1 VKRAFVA
8 IFLALALGATPVA
21 ADDAVVPVAAAPT
34 DQPPVT
40 DQSNA
45 WQEPAATVSAD
56 PVEVVERSG
65 ETGEMTVVYAV
76 QDGDSLRVVSDNA
89 TSTSDAI
96 ATVDQVQD
104 RPDVVAVEVDTTR
117 QLTGLPASQSRPG
130 VTSSIRRT
138 RESRAAAAPSTDPSR
153 SQQWALDALD
163 AETAWA
169 SSTGTGVTVAV
180 IDSGVSRHPD
190 LAGKFVRGIDL
201 VDGGNGRTDANGH
214 GTHVAGIIAMTAN
227 NNLGGAGLAPGVAIM
242 PVVVA
247 DAGGSV
253 RSADSAKGIIWAVD
267 HGADIVNM
275 SYSGSASS
283 VEQKAIQYAQ
293 SKGVVTVA
301 AAGNAYLD
309 SRGTLFNPVQYPAA
323 FPGVVGV
330 GAVTRSL
337 RRSSFSEVGRQVDLV
352 APGGSGAFDSPRGI
366 FSTYAGSGYVRMPG
380 TSMAAPYVTGTMALT
395 IERQRALGLQ
405 VNPVDV
411 VLGSATDLG
420 AEGRDD
426 QFGFGLVSPNR
437 ALSTLNS
444 LQATGGALPVIAP
457 SEVTTRAVKRVKIT
471 VRKGYLKYRIPAK
484 GRFIVG
490 WQSYSQRKWSELS
503 RFSGKRD
510 GRTWYT
516 VRSSGGMQVRIVAMR
531 AGQKKKTDPIWVSR
545 TFRTRAA
552 SPR

>member
-1 VKRAFVA
+1 M
-8 IFLALALGATPVA
+8 L
-21 ADDAVVPVAAAPT
+21 
-34 DQPPVT
+34 
-40 DQSNA
+40 
-45 WQEPAATVSAD
+45 
-56 PVEVVERSG
+56 SG
-65 ETGEMTVVYAV
+65 E
-76 QDGDSLRVVSDNA
+76 RVRA
-89 TSTSDAI
+89 RL
-96 ATVDQVQD
+96 Q
-104 RPDVVAVEVDTTR
+104 PEVDTTR
-117 QLTGLPASQSRPG
+117 RLTGLPASQSRPG
-130 VTSSIRRT
+130 VTSTIR
-138 RESRAAAAPSTDPSR
+138 RESRAAAIPSADPSR

-190 LAGKFVRGIDL
+190 LAGKFVRGVDL
-201 VDGGNGRTDANGH
+201 VNGGNGRMDSNGH

-330 GAVTRSL
+330 GAVTRTL

-380 TSMAAPYVTGTMALT
+380 TSMAAPYVSGTMALT

-420 AEGRDD
+420 AQGRDD

-437 ALSTLNS
+437 ALSTLNT

-457 SEVTTRAVKRVKIT
+457 AEVTTRAVKRVRIT

-490 WQSYSQRKWSELS
+490 WQSYSQRKWSELN
-503 RFSGKRD
+503 RFNGKRD
-510 GRTWYT
+510 GQTWYT

>member
-1 VKRAFVA
+1 MKRVFVA
-8 IFLALALGATPVA
+8 VFLAWAMGVTPGA
-21 ADDAVVPVAAAPT
+21 ADDAVVPTSTPST
-34 DQPPVT
+34 DQPSATSGPST
-40 DQSNA
+40 A
-45 WQEPAATVSAD
+45 WQEPAATVTAD
-56 PVEVVERSG
+56 PADVVEQSG

-76 QDGDSLRVVSDNA
+76 QDGDSLRVVSDTA

-117 QLTGLPASQSRPG
+117 RLTGLPASQSRPG
-130 VTSSIRRT
+130 VTSTIR
-138 RESRAAAAPSTDPSR
+138 RESRAAAIPSADPSR

-190 LAGKFVRGIDL
+190 LAGKFVRGVDL
-201 VDGGNGRTDANGH
+201 VNGGNGRMDSNGH

-330 GAVTRSL
+330 GAVTRTL

-380 TSMAAPYVTGTMALT
+380 TSMAAPYVSGTMALT

-420 AEGRDD
+420 AQGRDD

-437 ALSTLNS
+437 ALSTLNT

-457 SEVTTRAVKRVKIT
+457 AEVTTRAVKRVRIT

-490 WQSYSQRKWSELS
+490 WQSYSQRKWSELN
-503 RFSGKRD
+503 RFNGKRD
-510 GRTWYT
+510 GQTWYT

>member
-1 VKRAFVA
+1 MGV
-8 IFLALALGATPVA
+8 TPGA
-21 ADDAVVPVAAAPT
+21 ADDAVVPTSTPST
-34 DQPPVT
+34 DQPSATSGPST
-40 DQSNA
+40 A
-45 WQEPAATVSAD
+45 WQEPAATVTAD
-56 PVEVVERSG
+56 PADVVEQSG

-76 QDGDSLRVVSDNA
+76 QDGDSLRVVSDTA

-117 QLTGLPASQSRPG
+117 RLTGLPASQSRPG
-130 VTSSIRRT
+130 VTSTIR
-138 RESRAAAAPSTDPSR
+138 RESRAAAIPSADPSR

-190 LAGKFVRGIDL
+190 LAGKFVRGVDL
-201 VDGGNGRTDANGH
+201 VNGGNGRMDSNGH

-330 GAVTRSL
+330 GAVTRTL

-380 TSMAAPYVTGTMALT
+380 TSMAAPYVSGTMALT

-420 AEGRDD
+420 AQGRDD

-437 ALSTLNS
+437 ALSTLNT

-457 SEVTTRAVKRVKIT
+457 AEVTTRAVKRVRIT

-490 WQSYSQRKWSELS
+490 WQSYSQRKWSELN
-503 RFSGKRD
+503 RFNGKRD
-510 GRTWYT
+510 GQTWYT

>member
-1 VKRAFVA
+1 MKRVFVA
-8 IFLALALGATPVA
+8 VFLAWAMGVTPGA
-21 ADDAVVPVAAAPT
+21 ADDAVVPTSTPST
-34 DQPPVT
+34 DQPSATSGPST
-40 DQSNA
+40 A
-45 WQEPAATVSAD
+45 WQEPAATVTAD
-56 PVEVVERSG
+56 PADVVEQSG

-76 QDGDSLRVVSDNA
+76 QDGDSLRVVSDTA

-117 QLTGLPASQSRPG
+117 RLTGLPASQSRPG
-130 VTSSIRRT
+130 VTSTIR
-138 RESRAAAAPSTDPSR
+138 RESRAAAIPSADPSR

-190 LAGKFVRGIDL
+190 LAGKFVRGVDL
-201 VDGGNGRTDANGH
+201 VNGGNGRMDSNGH

-330 GAVTRSL
+330 GAVTRTL

-380 TSMAAPYVTGTMALT
+380 TSMAAPYVSGTMALT

-420 AEGRDD
+420 AQGRDD

-437 ALSTLNS
+437 ALSTLNT

-457 SEVTTRAVKRVKIT
+457 AEVTTRAVKRVRIT

-490 WQSYSQRKWSELS
+490 WQSYSQRKWSELN
-503 RFSGKRD
+503 RFNGKRD
-510 GRTWYT
+510 GQTWYT

-531 AGQKKKTDPIWVSR
+531 AGLKKKTDPIWVSR

>member
-1 VKRAFVA
+1 VKRVFVA
-8 IFLALALGATPVA
+8 VFLALAMGVTPVA
-21 ADDAVVPVAAAPT
+21 ADDAVVPTSTPST
-34 DQPPVT
+34 DQPSATSGPST
-40 DQSNA
+40 A
-45 WQEPAATVSAD
+45 WQEPAATVTAD
-56 PVEVVERSG
+56 PADVVEQSG

-76 QDGDSLRVVSDNA
+76 QDGDSLRVVSDTA

-117 QLTGLPASQSRPG
+117 RLTGLPASQSRPG
-130 VTSSIRRT
+130 VTSTIR
-138 RESRAAAAPSTDPSR
+138 RESRAAAIPSADPSR

-190 LAGKFVRGIDL
+190 LAGKFVRGVDL
-201 VDGGNGRTDANGH
+201 VNGGNGRMDSNGH

-330 GAVTRSL
+330 GAVTRTL

-380 TSMAAPYVTGTMALT
+380 TSMAAPYVSGTMALT

-420 AEGRDD
+420 AQGRDD

-437 ALSTLNS
+437 ALSTLNT

-457 SEVTTRAVKRVKIT
+457 AEVTTRAVKRVRIT

-490 WQSYSQRKWSELS
+490 WQSYSQRKWSELN
-503 RFSGKRD
+503 RFNGKRD
-510 GRTWYT
+510 GQTWYT

>member
-1 VKRAFVA
+1 VKRVFVA
-8 IFLALALGATPVA
+8 VFLAWAMGVTPGA
-21 ADDAVVPVAAAPT
+21 ADDAVVPTSTPST
-34 DQPPVT
+34 DQPSATSGPST
-40 DQSNA
+40 A
-45 WQEPAATVSAD
+45 WQEPAATVTAD
-56 PVEVVERSG
+56 PADVVEQSG

-76 QDGDSLRVVSDNA
+76 QDGDSLRVVSDTA

-117 QLTGLPASQSRPG
+117 RLTGLPASQSRPG
-130 VTSSIRRT
+130 VTSTIR
-138 RESRAAAAPSTDPSR
+138 RESRAAAIPSADPSR

-190 LAGKFVRGIDL
+190 LAGKFVRGVDL
-201 VDGGNGRTDANGH
+201 VNGGNGRMDSNGH

-330 GAVTRSL
+330 GAVTRTL

-380 TSMAAPYVTGTMALT
+380 TSMAAPYVSGTMALT

-420 AEGRDD
+420 AQGRDD

-437 ALSTLNS
+437 ALSTLNT

-457 SEVTTRAVKRVKIT
+457 AEVTTRAVKRVRIT

-490 WQSYSQRKWSELS
+490 WQSYSQRKWSELN
-503 RFSGKRD
+503 RFNGKRD
-510 GRTWYT
+510 GQTWYT

>member
-1 VKRAFVA
+1 VKRVFVA
-8 IFLALALGATPVA
+8 ALLAWAMGVTPGA
-21 ADDAVVPVAAAPT
+21 ADDAVVPTSTPST
-34 DQPPVT
+34 DQPSATSGPST
-40 DQSNA
+40 A
-45 WQEPAATVSAD
+45 WQEPAATVTAD
-56 PVEVVERSG
+56 PADVVEQSG

-76 QDGDSLRVVSDNA
+76 QDGDSLRVVSDTA

-117 QLTGLPASQSRPG
+117 RLTGLPASQSRPG
-130 VTSSIRRT
+130 VTSTIR
-138 RESRAAAAPSTDPSR
+138 RESRAAAIPSADPSR

-190 LAGKFVRGIDL
+190 LAGKFVRGVDL
-201 VDGGNGRTDANGH
+201 VNGGNGRMDSNGH

-330 GAVTRSL
+330 GAVTRTL

-380 TSMAAPYVTGTMALT
+380 TSMAAPYVSGTMALT

-420 AEGRDD
+420 AQGRDD

-437 ALSTLNS
+437 ALSTLNT

-457 SEVTTRAVKRVKIT
+457 AEVTTRAVKRVRIT

-490 WQSYSQRKWSELS
+490 WQSYSQRKWSELN
-503 RFSGKRD
+503 RFNGKRD
-510 GRTWYT
+510 GQTWYT

>member
-1 VKRAFVA
+1 VKRVFVA
-8 IFLALALGATPVA
+8 VFLALAMGVTPVA
-21 ADDAVVPVAAAPT
+21 ADDAVVPTSTPST
-34 DQPPVT
+34 DQPSATSGPST
-40 DQSNA
+40 A
-45 WQEPAATVSAD
+45 WQEPAATVTAD
-56 PVEVVERSG
+56 PADVVEQSG

-76 QDGDSLRVVSDNA
+76 QDGDSLRVVSDTA

-117 QLTGLPASQSRPG
+117 RLTGLPASQSRPG
-130 VTSSIRRT
+130 VTSTIR
-138 RESRAAAAPSTDPSR
+138 RESRAAAIPSADPSR

-190 LAGKFVRGIDL
+190 LAGKFVRGVDL
-201 VDGGNGRTDANGH
+201 VNGGNGRMDSNGH

-330 GAVTRSL
+330 GAVTRTL

-380 TSMAAPYVTGTMALT
+380 TSMAAPYVSGTMALT

-420 AEGRDD
+420 A
-426 QFGFGLVSPNR
+426 QGFGLVSPNR
-437 ALSTLNS
+437 ALSTLNT

-457 SEVTTRAVKRVKIT
+457 AEVTTRAVKRVRIT

-490 WQSYSQRKWSELS
+490 WQSYSQRKWSELN
-503 RFSGKRD
+503 RFNGKRD
-510 GRTWYT
+510 GQTWYT

>member
-1 VKRAFVA
+1 MGDGV
-8 IFLALALGATPVA
+8 TPGA
-21 ADDAVVPVAAAPT
+21 ADDAVVPTSTPST
-34 DQPPVT
+34 DQPSATSGPST
-40 DQSNA
+40 A
-45 WQEPAATVSAD
+45 WQEPAATVTAD
-56 PVEVVERSG
+56 PADVVEQSG

-76 QDGDSLRVVSDNA
+76 QDGDSLRVVSDTA

-117 QLTGLPASQSRPG
+117 RLTGLPASQSRPG
-130 VTSSIRRT
+130 VTSTIR
-138 RESRAAAAPSTDPSR
+138 RESRAAAIPSADPSR

-190 LAGKFVRGIDL
+190 LAGKFVRGVDL
-201 VDGGNGRTDANGH
+201 VNGGNGRMDSNGH

-330 GAVTRSL
+330 GAVTRTL

-380 TSMAAPYVTGTMALT
+380 TSMAAPYVSGTMALT

-420 AEGRDD
+420 AQGRDD

-437 ALSTLNS
+437 ALSTLNT

-457 SEVTTRAVKRVKIT
+457 AEVTTRAVKRVRIT

-490 WQSYSQRKWSELS
+490 WQSYSQRKWSELN
-503 RFSGKRD
+503 RFNGKRD
-510 GRTWYT
+510 GQTWYT

>member
-1 VKRAFVA
+1 MGV
-8 IFLALALGATPVA
+8 TPVA
-21 ADDAVVPVAAAPT
+21 ADDAVVPTSTPST
-34 DQPPVT
+34 DQPSATSGPST
-40 DQSNA
+40 A
-45 WQEPAATVSAD
+45 WQEPAATVTAD
-56 PVEVVERSG
+56 PADVVEQSG

-76 QDGDSLRVVSDNA
+76 QDGDSLRVVSDTA

-117 QLTGLPASQSRPG
+117 RLTGLPASQSRPG
-130 VTSSIRRT
+130 VTSTIR
-138 RESRAAAAPSTDPSR
+138 RESRAAAIPSADPSR

-190 LAGKFVRGIDL
+190 LAGKFVRGVDL
-201 VDGGNGRTDANGH
+201 VNGGNGRMDSNGH

-330 GAVTRSL
+330 GAVTRTL

-380 TSMAAPYVTGTMALT
+380 TSMAAPYVSGTMALT

-420 AEGRDD
+420 AQGRDD

-437 ALSTLNS
+437 ALSTLNT

-457 SEVTTRAVKRVKIT
+457 AEVTTRAVKRVRIT

-490 WQSYSQRKWSELS
+490 WQSYSQRKWSELN
-503 RFSGKRD
+503 RFNGKRD
-510 GRTWYT
+510 GQTWYT

>member
-1 VKRAFVA
+1 M
-8 IFLALALGATPVA
+8 GDGGHPGA
-21 ADDAVVPVAAAPT
+21 ADDAVVPTSTPST
-34 DQPPVT
+34 DQPSATSGPST
-40 DQSNA
+40 A
-45 WQEPAATVSAD
+45 WQEPAATVTAD
-56 PVEVVERSG
+56 PADVVEQSG

-76 QDGDSLRVVSDNA
+76 QDGDSLRVVSDTA

-117 QLTGLPASQSRPG
+117 RLTGLPASQSRPG
-130 VTSSIRRT
+130 VTSTIR
-138 RESRAAAAPSTDPSR
+138 RESRAAAIPSADPSR

-190 LAGKFVRGIDL
+190 LAGKFVRGVDL
-201 VDGGNGRTDANGH
+201 VNGGNGRMDSNGH

-330 GAVTRSL
+330 GAVTRTL

-380 TSMAAPYVTGTMALT
+380 TSMAAPYVSGTMALT

-420 AEGRDD
+420 AQGRDD

-437 ALSTLNS
+437 ALSTLNT

-457 SEVTTRAVKRVKIT
+457 AEVTTRAVKRVRIT

-490 WQSYSQRKWSELS
+490 WQSYSQRKWSELN
-503 RFSGKRD
+503 RFNGKRD
-510 GRTWYT
+510 GQTWYT

>member
-1 VKRAFVA
+1 MKRVFVA
-8 IFLALALGATPVA
+8 VFLAWAMGVTPGA
-21 ADDAVVPVAAAPT
+21 ADDAVVPTSTPST
-34 DQPPVT
+34 DQPSATSGPST
-40 DQSNA
+40 A
-45 WQEPAATVSAD
+45 WQEPAATVTAD
-56 PVEVVERSG
+56 PADVVEQSG

-76 QDGDSLRVVSDNA
+76 QDGDSLRVVSDTA

-117 QLTGLPASQSRPG
+117 RLTGLPASQSRPG
-130 VTSSIRRT
+130 VTSTIR
-138 RESRAAAAPSTDPSR
+138 RESRAAAIPSADPSR

-190 LAGKFVRGIDL
+190 LAGKFVRGVDL
-201 VDGGNGRTDANGH
+201 VNGGNGRMDSNGH

-330 GAVTRSL
+330 GAVTRTL

-380 TSMAAPYVTGTMALT
+380 TSMAAPYVSGTMALT

-420 AEGRDD
+420 AQGRDD

-437 ALSTLNS
+437 ALSTLNT

-457 SEVTTRAVKRVKIT
+457 AEVTTRAVKRVRIT

-484 GRFIVG
+484 GRFTVG
-490 WQSYSQRKWSELS
+490 WQSYSQRKWSELN
-503 RFSGKRD
+503 RFNGKRD
-510 GRTWYT
+510 GQTWYT

>member
-1 VKRAFVA
+1 MGV
-8 IFLALALGATPVA
+8 TPGA
-21 ADDAVVPVAAAPT
+21 ADDAVVPTSTPST
-34 DQPPVT
+34 DQPSATSGPST
-40 DQSNA
+40 A
-45 WQEPAATVSAD
+45 WQEPAATVTAD
-56 PVEVVERSG
+56 PADVVEQSG

-76 QDGDSLRVVSDNA
+76 QDGDSLRVVSDTA

-117 QLTGLPASQSRPG
+117 RLTGLPASQSRPG
-130 VTSSIRRT
+130 VTSTIR
-138 RESRAAAAPSTDPSR
+138 RESRAAAIPSADPSR

-190 LAGKFVRGIDL
+190 LAGKFVRGVDL
-201 VDGGNGRTDANGH
+201 VNGGNGRMDSNGH

-330 GAVTRSL
+330 GAVTRTL

-380 TSMAAPYVTGTMALT
+380 TSMAAPYVSGTMALT

-420 AEGRDD
+420 AQGRDD

-437 ALSTLNS
+437 ALSTLNT

-457 SEVTTRAVKRVKIT
+457 AEVTTRAVKRVRIT

-484 GRFIVG
+484 GRFTVG
-490 WQSYSQRKWSELS
+490 WP
-503 RFSGKRD
+503 
-510 GRTWYT
+510 
-516 VRSSGGMQVRIVAMR
+516 VR
-531 AGQKKKTDPIWVSR
+531 
-545 TFRTRAA
+545 
-552 SPR
+552 PRL

>member
-1 VKRAFVA
+1 MKRVFVA
-8 IFLALALGATPVA
+8 VFLAWAMGVPPGA
-21 ADDAVVPVAAAPT
+21 ADDAVVPTSTPST
-34 DQPPVT
+34 DQPSATSGPST
-40 DQSNA
+40 A
-45 WQEPAATVSAD
+45 WQEPAATVTAD
-56 PVEVVERSG
+56 PADVVEQSG

-76 QDGDSLRVVSDNA
+76 QDGDSLRVVSDTA

-117 QLTGLPASQSRPG
+117 RLTGLPASQSRPG
-130 VTSSIRRT
+130 VTSTIR
-138 RESRAAAAPSTDPSR
+138 RESRAAAIPSADPSR

-190 LAGKFVRGIDL
+190 LAGKFVRGVDL
-201 VDGGNGRTDANGH
+201 VNGGNGRMDSNGH

-330 GAVTRSL
+330 GAVTRTL

-380 TSMAAPYVTGTMALT
+380 TSMAAPYVSGTMALT

-420 AEGRDD
+420 AQGRDD

-437 ALSTLNS
+437 ALSTLNT

-457 SEVTTRAVKRVKIT
+457 AEVTTRAVKRVRIT

-490 WQSYSQRKWSELS
+490 WQSYSQRKWSELN
-503 RFSGKRD
+503 RFNGKRD
-510 GRTWYT
+510 GQTWYT